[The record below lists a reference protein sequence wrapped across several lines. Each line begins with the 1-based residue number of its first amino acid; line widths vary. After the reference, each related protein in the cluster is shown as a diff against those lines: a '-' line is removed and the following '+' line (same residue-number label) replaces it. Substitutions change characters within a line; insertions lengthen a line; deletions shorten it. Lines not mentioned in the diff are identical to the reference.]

1 MDEIQLK
8 ELDDISKYDF
18 INIRGLTNVKNKQII
33 TLNKLFILII
43 LIEPFNIMMIINQIN

>member
-18 INIRGLTNVKNKQII
+18 INIRGLTNVKKCS
-33 TLNKLFILII
+33 K
-43 LIEPFNIMMIINQIN
+43 

>member
-18 INIRGLTNVKNKQII
+18 INIRGLTNVKNK
-33 TLNKLFILII
+33 
-43 LIEPFNIMMIINQIN
+43 